1 MPKHERHVT
10 NSMKKRVAA
19 EQAWKCNICHKLLSF
34 TYEVDHK
41 IPLWQNGSNARWNLQ
56 ALCPSCHAMK
66 TYIENTNKQ
75 TQPPNVRICIRCSTV
90 YSPYFNHT
98 CSV

>member
-75 TQPPNVRICIRCSTV
+75 TQPPN
-90 YSPYFNHT
+90 
-98 CSV
+98 